1 MKRLLQINVTANVG
15 STGRIAE
22 QLGVMAKVNG
32 WDSYI
37 AYGRSVSTSKSKL
50 IRVGNAIDVLYHVL
64 ISRLFDKHGL
74 GSRLATKKL
83 VRKIAEI
90 KPDIIH
96 LHNIHGYYLNYKILF
111 EYLKSVNIP
120 VVWTFHDCWT
130 FTGHCAHFVEAGCCK
145 WKVACM
151 QCPLKSA
158 YPKSFV
164 DQSLRN
170 YKLKKDMFGGLN
182 RLTIVPVSNWLQEY
196 VKDSFFKHSHIKTIH
211 NGVDVNTFSP
221 QELSEAS
228 ANTPKTVIGVSSVWN
243 NSKGLEDFI
252 KLRRLLADDIRIVLV
267 GLDKKQIAQLPSG
280 IEGVERTNSV
290 YELVSMYNKA
300 DVFVNPTYADTFP
313 TVNLEAL
320 ACGIPVIT
328 YKTGG
333 SPEAVTSET
342 GVVVERGNL
351 GMLKEAIDAVI
362 QKGKGHY
369 ADACRRRAVE
379 YFDKEKCFQQYIDLY
394 NDILANNNN
403 K

>member
-1 MKRLLQINVTANVG
+1 MPKLLQINVTANVG

-22 QLGVMAKVNG
+22 QLGAMAKVNG

-37 AYGRSVSTSKSKL
+37 AYGRSAYTSKSKL
-50 IRVGNAIDVLYHVL
+50 IRVGNTIDVLYHVL

-83 VRKIAEI
+83 VRKIEEI

-111 EYLKSVNIP
+111 EYLKGANIP
-120 VVWTFHDCWT
+120 VVWTLHDCWT
-130 FTGHCAHFVEAGCCK
+130 FTGHCAHFVEAGCCN

-151 QCPLKSA
+151 QCPLKFA

-164 DQSLRN
+164 DQSSRN
-170 YKLKKDMFGGLN
+170 YKLKKDLFGGLN

-221 QELSEAS
+221 QELLEDS
-228 ANTPKTVIGVSSVWN
+228 ANTSKTVIGVSSVWN

-252 KLRRLLADDIRIVLV
+252 TLRRLLADDVRIVLV

-290 YELVSMYNKA
+290 YELVSMYNNA

-333 SPEAVTSET
+333 SPEAVTLET
-342 GVVVERGNL
+342 GVVVEQGNL
-351 GMLKEAIDAVI
+351 GMLKEAIDAVL

-394 NDILANNNN
+394 NDILANNN

>member
-1 MKRLLQINVTANVG
+1 M
-15 STGRIAE
+15 
-22 QLGVMAKVNG
+22 
-32 WDSYI
+32 
-37 AYGRSVSTSKSKL
+37 
-50 IRVGNAIDVLYHVL
+50 
-64 ISRLFDKHGL
+64 
-74 GSRLATKKL
+74 
-83 VRKIAEI
+83 
-90 KPDIIH
+90 
-96 LHNIHGYYLNYKILF
+96 
-111 EYLKSVNIP
+111 
-120 VVWTFHDCWT
+120 
-130 FTGHCAHFVEAGCCK
+130 
-145 WKVACM
+145 
-151 QCPLKSA
+151 
-158 YPKSFV
+158 
-164 DQSLRN
+164 
-170 YKLKKDMFGGLN
+170 
-182 RLTIVPVSNWLQEY
+182 SNWLQEY

-333 SPEAVTSET
+333 SPEAVTPET
-342 GVVVERGNL
+342 GIVVEQGNL
-351 GMLKEAIDAVI
+351 EMLKDAIDTVL
-362 QKGKGHY
+362 QKGKAHY
-369 ADACRRRAVE
+369 SEACRRRAVE

>member
-22 QLGVMAKVNG
+22 QLGAMAKVNG

-74 GSRLATKKL
+74 GSFVATRRLVKQIKK
-83 VRKIAEI
+83 IQ
-90 KPDIIH
+90 PDIIH
-96 LHNIHGYYLNYKILF
+96 LHNIHGYYINYKILF
-111 EYLKSVNIP
+111 EYLKNANIP
-120 VVWTFHDCWT
+120 VVWTLHDCWT

-151 QCPLKSA
+151 QCPLKFA

-164 DQSLRN
+164 DQSSRN
-170 YKLKKDMFGGLN
+170 YKLKKDLFGGLN

-221 QELSEAS
+221 QELLEDS
-228 ANTPKTVIGVSSVWN
+228 ANTSKTVIGVSSVWN

-252 KLRRLLADDIRIVLV
+252 TLRRLLADDVRIVLV

-290 YELVSMYNKA
+290 YELVSMYNNA

-333 SPEAVTSET
+333 SPEAVTLET
-342 GVVVERGNL
+342 GVVVEQGNL
-351 GMLKEAIDAVI
+351 GMLKEAIDAVL

-394 NDILANNNN
+394 NDILANNN

>member
-22 QLGVMAKVNG
+22 QLGAMAKVNG

-74 GSRLATKKL
+74 GSRLATQNL
-83 VRKIAEI
+83 VRTIEEI

-96 LHNIHGYYLNYKILF
+96 LHNIHGYYLNYKMLF
-111 EYLKSVNIP
+111 KYLKNANIP
-120 VVWTFHDCWT
+120 VVWTLHDCWT

-151 QCPLKSA
+151 QCPLKFA

-164 DQSLRN
+164 DQSSRN
-170 YKLKKDMFGGLN
+170 YKLKKDLFGGLN

-196 VKDSFFKHSHIKTIH
+196 VEDSFFKHSHIKTIH

-221 QELSEAS
+221 QELSKDS

-252 KLRRLLADDIRIVLV
+252 TLRRLLADDVRIVLV

-333 SPEAVTSET
+333 SPESVTSET
-342 GVVVERGNL
+342 GVVVEQGNL
-351 GMLKEAIDAVI
+351 EMLKGAIDAVL